1 MEFNTMSDQIK
12 RIQALLART
21 DLSTSNRSFGE
32 SLEQSFKRWGK
43 LTDKQWAAFQ
53 RMEARFSPEVMA
65 SQKAWKDDWNEEKA
79 RKLKVAAEYYLLN
92 PPYFGDAAKTIME
105 DETYVPSEKLYRKMV
120 ENKYV
125 QKVLTTI
132 DADPLYPAGSL
143 VMVRKTARSHA
154 YAYRDRIAM
163 VVSTDGPIRSAAKGA
178 KTYTV
183 LPFGES
189 RTIQIQ
195 ERWLKRHRG

>member
-1 MEFNTMSDQIK
+1 MSDQIK

-21 DLSTSNRSFGE
+21 DLSTSSRSFGT
-32 SLEQSFKRWGK
+32 SLEESCKKWGK
-43 LTDKQWAAFQ
+43 LTDKQWGAFQ

-92 PPYFGDAAKTIME
+92 PPYFGDAAKSIME
-105 DETYVPSEKLYRKMV
+105 EETYVPSEKLYRKMV

-125 QKVLTTI
+125 QKVLTTMAA
-132 DADPLYPAGSL
+132 DALYPAGSL

-154 YAYRDRIAM
+154 YAFRDRIAM

>member
-1 MEFNTMSDQIK
+1 MSAQQTA
-12 RIQALLART
+12 RIEKLLENK
-21 DLSTSNRSFGE
+21 DLNGSSRSFAE
-32 SLEQSFKRWGK
+32 SLQGSCKKWGR
-43 LTDKQWAAFQ
+43 LSDKQWSAFE
-53 RMEARFSPEVMA
+53 RMEARFSPAVIA

-105 DETYVPSEKLYRKMV
+105 EETYIPSEKLYRKMV

-125 QKVLTTI
+125 QKVLTI
-132 DADPLYPAGSL
+132 MAADALYPAGSL
-143 VMVRKTARSHA
+143 VKVRKTARSHA
-154 YAYRDRIAM
+154 YAFRDRIAM

-178 KTYTV
+178 KGYTI

-189 RTIQIQ
+189 RTIEIQ
-195 ERWLKRHRG
+195 ERWLKKAPKVK

>member
-1 MEFNTMSDQIK
+1 MSDQIK

>member
-1 MEFNTMSDQIK
+1 MSEHRKRLDTFLAMETITPSE
-12 RIQALLART
+12 
-21 DLSTSNRSFGE
+21 RSFGE
-32 SLEQSFKRWGK
+32 SLKKNVLKWGK
-43 LTDKQWAAFQ
+43 LTDKQWSAFQ
-53 RMEARFSPEVMA
+53 RMESRYNPEVIA
-65 SQKAWKDDWNEEKA
+65 AQKAWKDDWNEEKA
-79 RKLKVAAEYYLLN
+79 RKLKVAAEYYLMN

-125 QKVLTTI
+125 QKVLVTMAA
-132 DADPLYPAGSL
+132 DALYPAGSL

-154 YAYRDRIAM
+154 YAFRDRIAM

-195 ERWLKRHRG
+195 ERWLKKAPRVK

>member
-12 RIQALLART
+12 RIQTLLART
-21 DLSTSNRSFGE
+21 DLTTSTRSFAE
-32 SLEQSFKRWGK
+32 SLQGSCKKWGS
-43 LTDKQWAAFQ
+43 LTPKQWAAFQ
-53 RMEARFSPEVMA
+53 KMEARFSQEVMA
-65 SQKAWKDDWNEEKA
+65 SQKVWKDAWSEEKA
-79 RKLKVAAEYYLLN
+79 RNLKIAAEYYLMN
-92 PPYFGDAAKTIME
+92 PPYFGDAANSIIK

-125 QKVLTTI
+125 QKVLATR
-132 DADPLYPAGSL
+132 AAAALYPAGSL
-143 VMVRKTARSHA
+143 VKVRKTARSHA
-154 YAYRDRIAM
+154 YAFRDRIAM